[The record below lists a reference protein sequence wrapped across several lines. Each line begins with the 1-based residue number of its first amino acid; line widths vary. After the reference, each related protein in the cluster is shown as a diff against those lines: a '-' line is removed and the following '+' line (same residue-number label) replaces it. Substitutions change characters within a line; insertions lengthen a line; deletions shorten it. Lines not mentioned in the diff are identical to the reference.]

1 MTMANQSKDR
11 RERAAAAQYEVD
23 ALALREKTARLRA
36 LRLAREAAVT
46 ATAAAPATGRS
57 TKAVTKKAGK
67 AGATRQ
73 SLSEWLA
80 AQQKEGLRN

>member
-1 MTMANQSKDR
+1 MTMADQSKDKR
-11 RERAAAAQYEVD
+11 DRAAAAQYEVD

-46 ATAAAPATGRS
+46 STAPVAVRS
-57 TKAVTKKAGK
+57 TKSVKKKAGK
-67 AGATRQ
+67 AGATGQ

-80 AQQKEGLRN
+80 AQQKEGRRN